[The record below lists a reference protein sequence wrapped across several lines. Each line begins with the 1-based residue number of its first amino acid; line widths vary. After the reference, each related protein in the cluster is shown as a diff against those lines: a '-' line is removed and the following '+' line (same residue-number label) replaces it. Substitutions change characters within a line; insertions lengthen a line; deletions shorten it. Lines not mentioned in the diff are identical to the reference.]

1 MAVLEFEEQNSCVSI
16 GKDYKV
22 SSKSLE
28 NFLYA
33 LKAVETKRQYPKRL
47 KVFFDYLFPD
57 LSLQEQS
64 ILYIEK
70 AKDVDWATASFISFI
85 NFQKERT
92 KNGEI
97 VESTIPNYYKPAKLF
112 CIMND
117 ITLNWPKITRGLP
130 RGKQSAEDRTPTIDE
145 IKKLIEY
152 PDRRIKPII
161 LVTISSGIRV
171 GAWDTMLWK
180 HVIPLYDDDKNILA
194 AKLIVYPGEKEEYFT
209 FITPEAYNS
218 LKEYIDFRT
227 SCGEQ
232 ITDES
237 FVIRDT
243 WQCTNVR
250 RMNKGGLAAYPKQLK
265 SSGIRTLI
273 GRALW
278 EQGIRE
284 NLEDGER
291 RHEFKTLHGFR
302 KFYKTQTEKIM
313 KSINIEFTMGH
324 DLGITNS
331 YYRPTEREVL
341 ADYLKAVDLLTIEE
355 EHRLYKRIKELSQKD
370 EESKYIIEGKL
381 AEKDK
386 QIDNLMRKQEKF
398 EELLQ
403 SLIDSGQLK
412 PCV

>member
-1 MAVLEFEEQNSCVSI
+1 M
-16 GKDYKV
+16 
-22 SSKSLE
+22 
-28 NFLYA
+28 
-33 LKAVETKRQYPKRL
+33 
-47 KVFFDYLFPD
+47 
-57 LSLQEQS
+57 QEQS
-64 ILYIEK
+64 DLYAEK
-70 AKDVDWATASFISFI
+70 AEDIDWATNSFISFI
-85 NFQKERT
+85 NFQKGRV
-92 KNGEI
+92 KRKEI
-97 VESTIPNYYKPAKLF
+97 AESTISNYYKPAKLF

-117 ITLNWPKITRGLP
+117 INLNWPKITRGLP
-130 RGKQSAEDRTPTIDE
+130 RGNQSAEDRIPTFEE

-171 GAWDTMLWK
+171 GAWDTMKWK
-180 HVIPLYDDDKNILA
+180 HVIPIYDDDKNILA
-194 AKLIVYPGEKEEYFT
+194 AKLIVYPGDREEYFT
-209 FITPEAYNS
+209 FITPEAYGA
-218 LKEYIDFRT
+218 LKDYMEFRA

-232 ITDES
+232 ITEES
-237 FVIRDT
+237 FVVRDT

-284 NLEDGER
+284 NLVEGER

-302 KFYKTQTEKIM
+302 KFFKTQTEKTM

-331 YYRPTEREVL
+331 YYKPTEREVL
-341 ADYLKAVDLLTIEE
+341 EDYLKAVDLLTIEE
-355 EHRLYKRIKELSQKD
+355 EHRLHKKIKELSQKD
-370 EESKYIIEGKL
+370 EDSRYIIEGKL

-386 QIDNLMRKQEKF
+386 QIDTLIKKQEKF

-412 PCV
+412 AI